1 MISAL
6 DTSVLLDLVMG
17 DPRYGPASIVAVRR
31 ASAEG
36 RLVVC
41 SAVWAEVSA
50 AYEDLRRAADALDGM
65 AVEFVPDDREVAAM
79 AGRAWRSYR
88 RAGGTRRRVLADFLI
103 GAHAKLRAD
112 RLLTRDRGFYRSHF
126 GRLTILEP

>member
-6 DTSVLLDLVMG
+6 DTSVLLDMLLG
-17 DPRYGPASIVAVRR
+17 DARFGPASTVIMRR

-50 AYEDLRRAADALDGM
+50 AYDDSRRAASALDRM
-65 AVEFVPDDREVAAM
+65 DVELVPDDREVGAM
-79 AGRAWRSYR
+79 AGTAWRSYR

-103 GAHAKLRAD
+103 GAHADLKAD
-112 RLLTRDRGFYRSHF
+112 RLVTRDRGFYRSHF